1 MAPRERHLHEPERE
15 AGGTGRA
22 ALLLRLPGGRLVVSG
37 ASLSG
42 SVGREW
48 LARGGKAMKIRLFLT
63 LGRWKHVQSALGPRL
78 W

>member
-1 MAPRERHLHEPERE
+1 MAPRERHLHEPKRE
-15 AGGTGRA
+15 AGGAGRA
-22 ALLLRLPGGRLVVSG
+22 ALLPGGRLVVSR

-78 W
+78 R